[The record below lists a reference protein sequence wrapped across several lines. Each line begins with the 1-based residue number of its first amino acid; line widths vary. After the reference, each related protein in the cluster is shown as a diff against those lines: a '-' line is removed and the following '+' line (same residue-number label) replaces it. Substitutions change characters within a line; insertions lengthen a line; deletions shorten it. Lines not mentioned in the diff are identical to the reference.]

1 MPQPPL
7 LLALKAQ
14 FPSPMKRASHEGD
27 IVDIAHSQPTPTV
40 EDYWISSGKILSKF
54 GELTNI
60 HSNYMN
66 HKFLLHVHDIA

>member
-40 EDYWISSGKILSKF
+40 EDYWKSSGKILSKS
-54 GELTNI
+54 GEFTNI
-60 HSNYMN
+60 HWN
-66 HKFLLHVHDIA
+66 HIT